1 MNGPFECGVL
11 PLQHGSRAVGGRL
24 RVGRRDFRDLLRDPR
39 HLRPCGTRQVEGIGD
54 QRSQFVAG
62 QPEAGIGGEAVEE
75 VIDPHAVAH
84 LQRDG
89 DRVFLDDLV
98 GLLATHSPAHR
109 RHQHLRGGQEGQV
122 AIQFGGDHLGE
133 SP

>member
-1 MNGPFECGVL
+1 MGLLSAGFSPDSTA
-11 PLQHGSRAVGGRL
+11 PRAVGGRL
-24 RVGRRDFRDLLRDPR
+24 RVGRRDFRDLLRHPR

-62 QPEAGIGGEAVEE
+62 QFETGIDGKTVEE

-89 DRVFLDDLV
+89 DCVFLDDLV

-109 RHQHLRGGQEGQV
+109 RHQHLRGGQERV
-122 AIQFGGDHLGE
+122 
-133 SP
+133 